1 MQFILLAYFHKN
13 SMTPNSVKSNCLLS
27 IVILNY
33 TCLMIYLKRNIEI
46 LFQVTKG
53 RNLMEINISPLFYP
67 QIPDISE
74 SLTEN
79 DKIIKMKLFSLW

>member
-1 MQFILLAYFHKN
+1 
-13 SMTPNSVKSNCLLS
+13 MTPNSVKSNCLLS

-67 QIPDISE
+67 RIPEFSE
-74 SLTEN
+74 SLTKN
-79 DKIIKMKLFSLW
+79 DKIIK